1 MRWRLVEWL
10 EASTLKCLV
19 ISAAKTM
26 RFSASCWL
34 VINFCS
40 FMIDLQVSVWW
51 KVTVTTAK
59 SWLLTIIEIV
69 LKTPDLPLVLLIK
82 PAVELKQLQTIYLNC
97 RRHIYFEWF
106 GQKTFHE
113 NAFSRASFLLY
124 VRLLKVILPV
134 LSPLCLLSTPHNI
147 WCKK

>member
-10 EASTLKCLV
+10 EASSLKCLV

-40 FMIDLQVSVWW
+40 FMIDSQVSVWW

-106 GQKTFHE
+106 GQKNLSWKCLFKSF
-113 NAFSRASFLLY
+113 FSSLCAS
-124 VRLLKVILPV
+124 LK
-134 LSPLCLLSTPHNI
+134 SYSTGAVSFMSSLNTP
-147 WCKK
+147 